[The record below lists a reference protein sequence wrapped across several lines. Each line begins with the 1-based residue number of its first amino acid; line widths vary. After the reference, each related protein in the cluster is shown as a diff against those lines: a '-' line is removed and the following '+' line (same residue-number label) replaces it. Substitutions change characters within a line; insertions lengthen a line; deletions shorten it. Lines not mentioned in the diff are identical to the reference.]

1 MPCEL
6 SLEADHDRGG
16 HVYRAVLTGA
26 LDPAAVH
33 ELSDWVGDAKQNPDA
48 SFVIDLSRAT
58 YSARTRFELRSLLR
72 SHADLQA
79 TRRLSVRVPR
89 RRSSAAAAA

>member
-48 SFVIDLSRAT
+48 SFVIDLSESACTPRA
-58 YSARTRFELRSLLR
+58 RFELRTLLR
-72 SHADLQA
+72 RHADLQA
-79 TRRLSVRVPR
+79 TRRLSVLAPR
-89 RRSSAAAAA
+89 RHPSEAAAA